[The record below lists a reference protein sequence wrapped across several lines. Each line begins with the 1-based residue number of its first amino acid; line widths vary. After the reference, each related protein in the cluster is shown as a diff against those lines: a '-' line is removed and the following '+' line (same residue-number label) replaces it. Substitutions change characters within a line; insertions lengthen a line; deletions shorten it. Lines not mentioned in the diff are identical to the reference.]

1 MATLSQT
8 WFSCAPT
15 HNTRRG
21 KGSSRKA
28 GIRAGD
34 HGDQFVE
41 RPAEAG
47 DTLPSK
53 PTDNEDSDRVVGR
66 HLHVHGFLYLV
77 EDRPGVSVEPK
88 PTLHFLDRSD
98 KRSTCPP

>member
-66 HLHVHGFLYLV
+66 HLHVINPMQRL
-77 EDRPGVSVEPK
+77 K
-88 PTLHFLDRSD
+88 PAISPFFAPLGLRANSIVAI
-98 KRSTCPP
+98 